1 MNAVAKL
8 ERPDALPMQAAP
20 DPLMAGIIKAA
31 ADPKTDVEKLERLM
45 ALYERQSSQVAERA
59 FNEALADAQAEMPRV
74 QRNSRNSQ
82 TNSNYATLDKV
93 NQIIGPIVAKHGFSL
108 SFGTADCPR
117 EGYYRITCKVAKG
130 GYSRDYQADLPIDAS
145 GMQGKINKTATHAF
159 GSTMSYGRRYLLMM
173 IFNISTTDD
182 DDGNAAS
189 GQIDYERGH
198 ETITHAEI
206 AHLEHL
212 IGEVGAD
219 LAKFCRYMKVE
230 SLADL
235 PAQQFDRAVSAL
247 AAKKKQAANA

>member
-8 ERPDALPMQAAP
+8 EPRESLPTVAP

-31 ADPKTDVEKLERLM
+31 QDPKTDVEKLERLM

-59 FNEALADAQAEMPRV
+59 FNEALAEAQAEMPRV
-74 QRNSRNSQ
+74 QRNSRNNQ

-117 EGYYRITCKVAKG
+117 DGYYRITCKVAKG
-130 GYSRDYQADLPIDAS
+130 GYSRDYQADLPIDAA
-145 GMQGKINKTATHAF
+145 GMAGKINKTATHAF

-182 DDGNAAS
+182 DDGNAAGVAAIEYHN
-189 GQIDYERGH
+189 GQ
-198 ETITHAEI
+198 ETISDAERE
-206 AHLEHL
+206 HLAHL

-219 LAKFCRYMKVE
+219 LEKFCRYMKVD

-235 PAQQFDRAVSAL
+235 PAHQFDRAVAAL
-247 AAKKKQAANA
+247 AAKKKQVAHA